1 MPLAMG
7 FIMDSDGLGFLNAV
21 SLSFFHAIYF
31 FCCDCF
37 IWISYIQSYKLKS
50 KNMKLVGII
59 FSSISLIL
67 SSYGL
72 DKSPNFLFIFA
83 DDMAYE
89 TINAYG
95 LTDIDTPNLD
105 RLVKSGTSFSRAY
118 NMGAWNGAVCIAENH
133 VNDRKNGLECI

>member
-1 MPLAMG
+1 
-7 FIMDSDGLGFLNAV
+7 
-21 SLSFFHAIYF
+21 
-31 FCCDCF
+31 
-37 IWISYIQSYKLKS
+37 
-50 KNMKLVGII
+50 MKLVGII

-105 RLVKSGTSFSRAY
+105 RLVKRGTSFSRAY
-118 NMGAWNGAVCIAENH
+118 NMGAWNGAVCIAS
-133 VNDRKNGLECI
+133 RTML

>member
-1 MPLAMG
+1 
-7 FIMDSDGLGFLNAV
+7 
-21 SLSFFHAIYF
+21 
-31 FCCDCF
+31 
-37 IWISYIQSYKLKS
+37 
-50 KNMKLVGII
+50 MKLAGII
-59 FSSISLIL
+59 FSSISLLL
-67 SSYGL
+67 STYGL

-118 NMGAWNGAVCIAENH
+118 NMGAWNGAVCIASRTMLMTGKTVWNAYEMDSKKSPWQQRLSRVVYGHNTF
-133 VNDRKNGLECI
+133 NEMDIRLT